1 MNTSTAENAVQ
12 WLFLDLNAFFASC
25 EQQENPALRGRPVI
39 VVQTPAE
46 SAVAIAASYAA
57 KAFGIKTG
65 TLVREARRLCP
76 DVVPV
81 RADHRLYTDYHER
94 ILKAVDTCLPVEKVM
109 SIDEMACRLMGTE
122 RQVPVARALA
132 LKVKDTLCEEV
143 GECLTCSIGIAPN
156 VFLGK
161 VGSDLQKPDGLVVIT
176 KDDLPGIL
184 LGLKLQDI
192 YGIGARMEQRLHRAG
207 ILTVE
212 QLWNATPFQLR
223 RVWGGINGVL
233 FHQMLHGA
241 DIQPP
246 SSRYSK
252 SIGHQH
258 VLEPDLRTKKG
269 AHDFAQ
275 HLLTKAAE
283 RLRRG
288 DYYCRRLGLHLSW
301 VGDLGGFW
309 NETNFHETCDT
320 GFLLARLEELWHR
333 VPRAKPLSVGV
344 ALLDLVP
351 ADHHQPDLF
360 DADDGRRQKLSPLI
374 DRINDRYG
382 RCAIGFGLFPPGVRA
397 FKGHAA
403 FHRVPERWEF

>member
-1 MNTSTAENAVQ
+1 MNKSTAETPVQ

-25 EQQENPALRGRPVI
+25 EQQETPALRGRPVI
-39 VVQTPAE
+39 VVQTLTD

-57 KAFGIKTG
+57 KAYGIRTG

-76 DVVPV
+76 AVVTV
-81 RADHRLYTDYHER
+81 QANHRLYSDYHER
-94 ILKAVDTCLPVEKVM
+94 ILKAVDTCVPVEKVC
-109 SIDEMACRLMGTE
+109 SIDEMACKLMGTE
-122 RQVPVARALA
+122 RQIPVARELA
-132 LKVKDTLCEEV
+132 LKVKRALREQV
-143 GECLTCSIGIAPN
+143 GECLTCSIGIALN

-161 VGSDLQKPDGLVVIT
+161 VGSDMQKPDGLVVIT
-176 KDDLPGIL
+176 KDDLPHIL
-184 LGLKLQDI
+184 LRLELQDI
-192 YGIGARMEQRLHRAG
+192 YGIGERMEQRLHSAG
-207 ILTVE
+207 ILTVAE
-212 QLWNATPFQLR
+212 LWNATPLRLR

-233 FHQMLHGA
+233 FHQMLHGV

-288 DYYCRRLGLHLSW
+288 DYYCRRLGVHLSW
-301 VGDLGGFW
+301 VADLGGW
-309 NETNFHETCDT
+309 WDETDFHETRDT
-320 GFLLARLEELWHR
+320 GFLLARLEEIWQR
-333 VPRAKPLSVGV
+333 VPRTKPLSVGV
-344 ALLDLVP
+344 VLLDLVP
-351 ADHHQPDLF
+351 ADQHQPDLF
-360 DADDGRRQKLSPLI
+360 AADTDRRQKLSPLI

-382 RCAIGFGLFPPGVRA
+382 RCSIGFGLFPRDVRA
-397 FKGHAA
+397 FKCHAA
-403 FHRVPERWEF
+403 FHRVPEKWEF

>member
-25 EQQENPALRGRPVI
+25 EQQEAPALRGKPVI
-39 VVQTPAE
+39 VVQTLAD

-76 DVVPV
+76 AVITVQ
-81 RADHRLYTDYHER
+81 ANHRLYRDYHER
-94 ILKAVDTCLPVEKVM
+94 ILKAVDTCVPVEKVC
-109 SIDEMACRLMGTE
+109 SIDEMACKLMGTE
-122 RQVPVARALA
+122 RQVPVARELA
-132 LKVKDTLCEEV
+132 LKVKAALREQV

-176 KDDLPGIL
+176 KDDLPDIL
-184 LGLKLQDI
+184 LRLELQDI
-192 YGIGARMEQRLHRAG
+192 YGIGERMEQRLHRAG
-207 ILTVE
+207 ILTVME
-212 QLWNATPFQLR
+212 LWNATPLRLR

-233 FHQMLHGA
+233 FHQMLHGV

-288 DYYCRRLGLHLSW
+288 DYYCRRLGVHLSW
-301 VGDLGGFW
+301 VADLGGW
-309 NETNFHETCDT
+309 WDETDFHETRDT
-320 GFLLARLEELWHR
+320 GFLLARLEEIWKR
-333 VPRAKPLSVGV
+333 VPRTKPLSVGV
-344 ALLDLVP
+344 VLLDLVP
-351 ADHHQPDLF
+351 ADQHQPDLF
-360 DADDGRRQKLSPLI
+360 AADTDRRQKLSPLV

-382 RCAIGFGLFPPGVRA
+382 RYSIGFGLYPSDVRA